1 MFVMSQNKIVK
12 NTFFYSIGELLPKV
26 ISLLLLPVYTRYLT
40 PEDYGIISYTQTII
54 TFLSVLGTFALNTY
68 VLRFYFIHQDEN
80 ERRTLLG
87 TSQLFIILLNVIIL
101 LLAFIVMPSIIDNC
115 HIQVPWYPYFFLAF
129 VINFLDCFSII
140 PMVVYRIR
148 QEAVKFVI
156 LGLSRTIL
164 TVLLTLYLVVYLKN
178 GLIGTF
184 QAQLYVNVPYLLVY
198 LVVMHKYARWHINW
212 QYIKEGMNFSA
223 PLIPG
228 TICYM
233 LLSVSD
239 RIILERNV
247 SIGDLGIYNIACQMS
262 LALSIVI
269 RSGYRS
275 VEPIIFQE
283 YGKDGYYQFV
293 IKIQSVFFCSIYVG
307 AMAIT
312 LFSQD
317 IFQLMTTE
325 AFYNGYLLV
334 PTLIVGVIMTGQNMI
349 YGGLLQGEGR
359 TKLQGLATLVG
370 AMVSVAVNLTLIP
383 LYGIYAAA
391 VASAVSF
398 FIMNTIYFYAMTFPG
413 KTMCRETILVILV
426 PIISYPM
433 FMVLGEISIL
443 GISIKLFVLM
453 LYALLAIK
461 LLNVNISHVKSLLLN
476 K

>member
-1 MFVMSQNKIVK
+1 MSQNKIVK

-26 ISLLLLPVYTRYLT
+26 ISLLLLPIYTRFLT

-68 VLRFYFIHQDEN
+68 VLRFYFIHKDDN

-87 TSQLFIILLNVIIL
+87 TTQLFIILLNVIIL
-101 LLAFIVMPSIIDNC
+101 LFAFLVMPSVIDNY
-115 HIQVPWYPYFFLAF
+115 HIQVPWYPYFLFAF

-140 PMVVYRIR
+140 PKVVYRIR
-148 QEAVKFVI
+148 QDAVKFVI

-164 TVLLTLYLVVYLKN
+164 TVVLTLYLVVFLKR

-184 QAQLYVNVPYLLVY
+184 QAQLYVNIPYVLVF
-198 LVVMHKYARWHINW
+198 VCIMQKYAKWRINW
-212 QYIKEGMNFSA
+212 QYLKEGIDFSA

-228 TICYM
+228 AICYM
-233 LLSVSD
+233 LISISD

-247 SIGDLGIYNIACQMS
+247 GIGELGVYNIACQMS

-275 VEPIIFQE
+275 VEPLIFQE
-283 YGKDGYYQFV
+283 YGKAGYFV
-293 IKIQSVFFCSIYVG
+293 FIRKIQSVFFFTIYIS
-307 AMAIT
+307 ALAIT
-312 LFSQD
+312 LFSQE

-325 AFYNGYLLV
+325 NYYSGYLLV
-334 PTLIVGVIMTGQNMI
+334 PAVIVGVIMTGQNMI

-359 TKLQGLATLVG
+359 TKLQGLATLMG
-370 AMVSVAVNLTLIP
+370 AMVSVVLNLTLVP

-391 VASAVSF
+391 VTSSISF
-398 FIMNTIYFYAMTFPG
+398 FIMNTIYFFAMTFPE
-413 KTMCRETILVILV
+413 KSMYKETILVLSI
-426 PIISYPM
+426 PTISYPL
-433 FMVLGEISIL
+433 FILLG
-443 GISIKLFVLM
+443 GISIIGIVLKIFAII
-453 LYALLAIK
+453 LYALLAIR
-461 LLNVNISHVKSLLLN
+461 LLNVNFTYVKSLLIR

>member
-1 MFVMSQNKIVK
+1 MSQSKIVK
-12 NTFFYSIGELLPKV
+12 NTFFYAVGELLPKV
-26 ISLLLLPVYTRYLT
+26 VSLLLLPVYTRFLT

-54 TFLSVLGTFALNTY
+54 TFLAVLGTFALNTY
-68 VLRFYFIHQDEN
+68 VLRFYFIHKDEN
-80 ERRTLLG
+80 ERRTLFG
-87 TSQLFIILLNVIIL
+87 TIQLFVVFLNVIIL
-101 LLAFIVMPSIIDNC
+101 LMAFLVMPSIIDHY
-115 HIQVPWYPYFFLAF
+115 HIQVPWYPYFLLAF
-129 VINFLDCFSII
+129 IINFLDCFSII

-164 TVLLTLYLVVYLKN
+164 TVLLTLYLVVYLKS

-184 QAQLYVNVPYLLVY
+184 QAQLYVNVPYLFVY
-198 LVVMHKYARWHINW
+198 LVVMHKYARWQIKW
-212 QYIKEGMNFSA
+212 QYIKEGLNFSA
-223 PLIPG
+223 PLISG

-283 YGKDGYYQFV
+283 YGKAGYYQF
-293 IKIQSVFFCSIYVG
+293 IRKIQSVFFCSIYVG
-307 AMAIT
+307 AMIIA
-312 LFSQD
+312 LFSQE

-334 PTLIVGVIMTGQNMI
+334 PALIVGVIMTGQNMI
-349 YGGLLQGEGR
+349 YGGVLQGEGR

-370 AMVSVAVNLTLIP
+370 AIVSVVVNLTLIP

-398 FIMNTIYFYAMTFPG
+398 FVMNTIYFYAMTFPG
-413 KTMCRETILVILV
+413 KTMSRETFLAMLV
-426 PIISYPM
+426 PGISYPL
-433 FMVLGEISIL
+433 FMIFGKVSLI
-443 GISIKLFVLM
+443 GIVFKVIIVLM
-453 LYALLAIK
+453 YGLLAIK
-461 LLNVNISHVKSLLLN
+461 LLNVNIYQFKSLLIR